1 MEHSNPS
8 RSALFGNQKNMLG
21 KTLNALP
28 QKRRVAAACAS
39 SVSHGAAPGRGSKHG
54 RFSAD
59 AGSFHSRGV
68 ILSPA
73 LLVASLLLLLSITA
87 SFGVSFRWSA
97 GSYRIYVTG
106 PGTATLSDIKAG
118 MPNALLTQVSP
129 GVWHLRANLVM
140 EDGARLLLHGTKI
153 GGDVNELR
161 LQSNNTGES
170 NAFVYV
176 SADWGNIDIR
186 STSITSWDDAVNG
199 PDTESG
205 ALRRAFIRVRS
216 SLGADGVT
224 PRESR
229 MDIFDSDIGYLGS
242 HDAEAYG
249 LVWKV
254 ITPPTPTYGAI
265 TNLYNLANVYGDII
279 HSRLHHMYFGM
290 YSFGAYGMQ
299 MADNEL
305 DHNVGYGF
313 DPHDDSDYL
322 VIEGNNVHHNG
333 WHGIIASQRCNNI
346 IIRNNVSWA
355 NGRNGIMLHRYCDD
369 SIIENNRCLD
379 NGDSGVALFDNNR
392 TIVRNNTCLR
402 NLNAGIRLSVG
413 PADNLIE
420 NNEFAYGGNYG
431 LYLYKGGDLPFPGE
445 DGHPKRNR
453 FVNNRVHHNAGPGL
467 FLTTGDDNV
476 FTGNIFEAN
485 NGPLTLINGKRNRF
499 ESNAIPREVFVRTQG
514 APDALASTI
523 ARNQESLSVQLDAF
537 STAIFENTTGRIF
550 DPEEPGLATTASTGF
565 SKLTLDT
572 AQILKS
578 SYVQT
583 RNLQVTTDAG
593 TAAIT
598 VTVWNVPG
606 SLSKR
611 WLTRASTTTRRI
623 TYKVGDLTAGR
634 VYQVWRNGIPT
645 DYTAD
650 ANGTITFLDT
660 AATTA
665 VTDFQVT
672 L

>member
-1 MEHSNPS
+1 MEHSRLS
-8 RSALFGNQKNMLG
+8 RSVLLGNQKNMLG
-21 KTLNALP
+21 KTLNALL
-28 QKRRVAAACAS
+28 QKRRAAAVCAS
-39 SVSHGAAPGRGSKHG
+39 PVPCCEPQGEWAYALAASSRRQSAT
-54 RFSAD
+54 RFPVLL
-59 AGSFHSRGV
+59 GV
-68 ILSPA
+68 
-73 LLVASLLLLLSITA
+73 SLLLLISLSC

-140 EDGARLLLHGTKI
+140 EEGARLLLHGTKR

-176 SADWGNIDIR
+176 SADWGSIDIR
-186 STSITSWDDAVNG
+186 STAITSWDDAANG

-224 PRESR
+224 ARESR

-254 ITPPTPTYGAI
+254 ITPPAPTYGSI
-265 TNLYNLANVYGDII
+265 TNLYNLVNVYGDIM

-299 MADNEL
+299 MADNEA

-313 DPHDDSDYL
+313 DPHDDSDFL

-369 SIIENNRCLD
+369 SLIENNRCLD

-392 TIVRNNTCLR
+392 TVVRNNTCLR
-402 NLNAGIRLSVG
+402 NFNAGIRLSVG

-420 NNEFAYGGNYG
+420 NNEFANGGNFG

-453 FVNNRVHHNAGPGL
+453 FVNNRIHHNAGTGL
-467 FLTTGDDNV
+467 FLTGSDDNV
-476 FTGNIFEAN
+476 FAGNIFEAN
-485 NGPLTLINGKRNRF
+485 NGALTLIEGKRNRF
-499 ESNAIPREVFVRTQG
+499 ESNAIPREIFVRAQG
-514 APDALASTI
+514 SPDVLTSVI
-523 ARNQESLSVQLDAF
+523 ARNQESFSVQLDVF
-537 STAIFENTTGRIF
+537 STAVFENTTGRIF
-550 DPEEPGLATTASTGF
+550 DPEETGLPTTATPGIST
-565 SKLTLDT
+565 LTLDT
-572 AQILKS
+572 AQISKS

-593 TAAIT
+593 TAAVT
-598 VTVWNVPG
+598 VTVWNVAG

-611 WLTRASTTTRRI
+611 WLTLASAATHRI
-623 TYKVGDLTAGR
+623 TYKVGDLTPGLRYR
-634 VYQVWRNGIPT
+634 VLRNGVET
-645 DYTAD
+645 NYTAD
-650 ANGTITFLDT
+650 SKGTITFSDV
-660 AATTA
+660 AVTTA
-665 VTDFQVT
+665 LTDFQVT